1 MKRFF
6 KIILPALI
14 LGTFAAPLV
23 SMGVAAASGAALT
36 LVVSPSTGS
45 AGTLVP
51 ASSITSTT
59 TGGKG
64 QSPLDGVITYYE
76 KESSTAPSVCSGSGW
91 NQIGSPVSPGT
102 GSGNGTQNPSTGFTP
117 VTAANYWLYATYT
130 GDTNSNGAANTLCP
144 PTSSQEIVVGKAA
157 TTLSLAGP
165 ASGTVG
171 TAISGTSITGTL
183 AGGSSPSGTITFY
196 ESGPSSSAP
205 TTCPGTMTP
214 IGTATVSAN
223 GAFHSSGGF
232 TPSTPGNCWLYGSY
246 GGDTNNT
253 SSASSC
259 PPTSSQE
266 IVVGK
271 AATSSNVVSDNV
283 SASTV
288 TGDSFTFTDTIV
300 GVDGITPSGSVTW
313 SVTGP
318 GGTVLSC
325 ANVGS
330 TTLAG
335 SGGTATATCQINN
348 ALAGQYSAYAVY
360 GGDTNYL
367 TSTSNTD
374 TPTVSQASTA
384 SNVVSDNVS
393 ASTVTGDS
401 FTFTDTIVGVDG
413 ITPSGSVTWSVTG
426 PGGTVLSCANVGST
440 TLAGSGGTATATCQI
455 NNALAGQYS
464 AYAVYG
470 GDTNYLTSTSNTDT
484 PTVSQASTASNVV
497 SDNVS
502 ASTVTGDSFTFTD
515 TIVGVDGI
523 TPSGSGPWSVTGP
536 GGTVLSCANVG
547 STTLAG
553 SGGTATATCQI
564 NNALAGQYSAYAVY
578 GGDTNYLTSTSNT
591 DTPTVS
597 QASTASNV
605 VSDNVSASTVT
616 GDSFTFTD
624 TIVGVDGITP
634 SGSVP
639 RSGPGPGGPGLPCA
653 HAGSAPPPSGP
664 VPWSGTG
671 PGGTVLS
678 CANVGSTTLAGSGG
692 TATAT
697 CQINNALAG
706 QYSAY
711 AVYGGDTNYL
721 TSTSNTDTPT
731 VSQASTASNVVS
743 DNVSAS
749 TVTGDSFTFT
759 DTIVGV
765 DGITPSGSGPW
776 SVTGPGGTVLSCA
789 NVGSTTLAGSG
800 GTATA
805 TCQINNALAGQ
816 YSAYAVYGGGRH

>member
-91 NQIGSPVSPGT
+91 NQIESPVSPGT
-102 GSGNGTQNPSTGFTP
+102 ASGNGTKTPSTGFTP
-117 VTAANYWLYATYT
+117 VTAGNYWLYATYT

-232 TPSTPGNCWLYGSY
+232 TPSTPGNYWLYASY

-253 SSASSC
+253 TSASSC

-271 AATSSNVVSDNV
+271 AATTLSLAGPASGTVGTAISGTSITGTLAGGSSPSGTITFYESGPSSSAPTTCPGTMTPIGTATVSANGAFHSSGGFTPSTPGNYWLYASYGGDTNNTTSASSCPPTSSQEIVVGKAATTSNVVSDNV

-426 PGGTVLSCANVGST
+426 PGGTGLSCANVGST

-515 TIVGVDGI
+515 TIVGGDGI
-523 TPSGSGPWSVTGP
+523 TPSGSVTWSVTGP

-634 SGSVP
+634 SGSV
-639 RSGPGPGGPGLPCA
+639 
-653 HAGSAPPPSGP
+653 
-664 VPWSGTG
+664 T
-671 PGGTVLS
+671 
-678 CANVGSTTLAGSGG
+678 
-692 TATAT
+692 
-697 CQINNALAG
+697 
-706 QYSAY
+706 
-711 AVYGGDTNYL
+711 
-721 TSTSNTDTPT
+721 
-731 VSQASTASNVVS
+731 
-743 DNVSAS
+743 
-749 TVTGDSFTFT
+749 
-759 DTIVGV
+759 
-765 DGITPSGSGPW
+765 W
-776 SVTGPGGTVLSCA
+776 SVTGP
-789 NVGSTTLAGSG
+789 
-800 GTATA
+800 
-805 TCQINNALAGQ
+805 
-816 YSAYAVYGGGRH
+816 